1 MRTSEL
7 VARQGA
13 RAFRREE
20 LALEGRSCR
29 RVGLEDPDRRREW
42 LDHLGR
48 LVWVIGMPPVIESGD
63 VAVGYMS
70 RYMQKT
76 AIGNSRIESIDLDR
90 ETVTFS
96 YRDNHANGRNRPG
109 YKLLTLPAIEFID
122 RFMQHVYPLRCSRTR
137 YWGLW
142 STRKKN
148 EVLPR
153 LRAAL
158 GVPAPASE
166 SDASGNGEG
175 DACGEGE
182 GNMSE
187 GGNEGQ
193 GAPDEKPRRCPFC
206 KQLAL
211 MLEETVPR
219 PSMKEIMYGLYKY
232 WHHTSIAL
240 RKARAKRAKEAK
252 RAAKA
257 EAERRKRRE
266 ETYEGGS
273 DSGGLF
279 ESERLLE

>member
-1 MRTSEL
+1 MPVKAL
-7 VARQGA
+7 A

-20 LALEGRSCR
+20 LALDGRSCR

-48 LVWVIGMPPVIESGD
+48 LVWVLRMPPVLDSGD
-63 VAVGYMS
+63 VALGYMS

-96 YRDNHANGRNRPG
+96 YRDNHANGRNRSG

-158 GVPAPASE
+158 GVSQPVSE
-166 SDASGNGEG
+166 SDTGGEG
-175 DACGEGE
+175 DACGDGDGIEC
-182 GNMSE
+182 
-187 GGNEGQ
+187 Q
-193 GAPDEKPRRCPFC
+193 GAADEKPRRCPFC

-211 MLEETVPR
+211 ILEETVPR
-219 PSMKEIMYGLYKY
+219 PPMKDIMYGLYKY

-266 ETYEGGS
+266 ETYEGGL